1 MADSISGQSG
11 SPGPPLAALVPCRE
25 IPLTA
30 VDLEDHPF
38 MISPAGDWSRLVTSI
53 QEVGLLAP
61 PWLRPKDGGQWQVVA
76 GLKRLLAAA
85 HLGWLQVPARTLPA
99 GAPDS
104 HCLLIALYDNAFTRG
119 FNLREQAAFALR
131 LLTHWDRPTVAAKFL
146 PCLGLPPSPAY
157 LERLLAY
164 ATLERPWQELAA
176 RGRLALTAGAMLAR
190 WTPEDRAAA
199 WPFLEKLWLSQSK
212 QERFLEEVAQLA
224 RRQGVNPGAVL
235 ARQEFQQIL
244 LDPSLNPQERTE
256 RVRRQLERWVYP
268 LLSAAWEAYQSAL
281 GRLGLAGHPRVRLK
295 PPPAFEGPDFHLE
308 VKFRDRQEL
317 EELLK
322 EIARLTQ
329 QEEFSDLTRV

>member
-1 MADSISGQSG
+1 M
-11 SPGPPLAALVPCRE
+11 
-25 IPLTA
+25 
-30 VDLEDHPF
+30 
-38 MISPAGDWSRLVTSI
+38 
-53 QEVGLLAP
+53 
-61 PWLRPKDGGQWQVVA
+61 
-76 GLKRLLAAA
+76 
-85 HLGWLQVPARTLPA
+85 
-99 GAPDS
+99 
-104 HCLLIALYDNAFTRG
+104 
-119 FNLREQAAFALR
+119 
-131 LLTHWDRPTVAAKFL
+131 
-146 PCLGLPPSPAY
+146 
-157 LERLLAY
+157 
-164 ATLERPWQELAA
+164 
-176 RGRLALTAGAMLAR
+176 
-190 WTPEDRAAA
+190 
-199 WPFLEKLWLSQSK
+199 WLSQSK